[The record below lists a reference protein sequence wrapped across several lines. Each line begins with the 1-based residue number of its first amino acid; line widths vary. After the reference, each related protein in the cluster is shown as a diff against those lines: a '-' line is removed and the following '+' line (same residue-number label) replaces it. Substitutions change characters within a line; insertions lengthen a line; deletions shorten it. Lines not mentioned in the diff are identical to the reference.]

1 MALQTAEPKPGFSF
15 TELTNDDLKFF
26 SEVRNSAAEFL
37 HDFREF
43 TLAETVDWFEKG
55 TKAKYY
61 IVWLS
66 EQRVGYFRTRVT
78 GESSW
83 EVGADL
89 HVSFRGS
96 GLAKSMYRE
105 FATQILASNYVHVC
119 TLRVLRSNSRAIS
132 LYKDLGFRTTEE
144 TSMDLGMSVE
154 VSSLI
159 HTHIP

>member
-1 MALQTAEPKPGFSF
+1 MTLQTGAPNAGFSF
-15 TELTNDDLKFF
+15 TELTNDDLRFF
-26 SEVRNSAAEFL
+26 SEVRNSAVEFL
-37 HDFREF
+37 HDPREF
-43 TLAETVDWFEKG
+43 TLAETEEWFEKS
-55 TKAKYY
+55 TNAKYY

-89 HVSFRGS
+89 HLSFRGF

-105 FATQILASNYVHVC
+105 FATEILASNHVHVC

-144 TSMDLGMSVE
+144 TSMDLAMSVD
-154 VSSLI
+154 VSFLI
-159 HTHIP
+159 QPQHS